1 MRIGLDATP
10 LLGVRT
16 GIGRYVENLLIAL
29 AAGDDEL
36 VATAFTLRGAGGLA
50 AALPAGVRAAVRTP
64 HRPVPA
70 RLLQGAWARAEVPPV
85 EWLAGRIDVFHA
97 TNFVLPP
104 LRRARGVVTVHDLSY
119 LRFPETVNA
128 ASLRYRALVPRSV
141 RRAAV
146 VCTPSHAV
154 AEEVRSQYQPDVVV
168 VTPLGVDASWLAAP
182 RPDRSWLS
190 ARGLPERYLLFV
202 GTLEP
207 RKNLPTLLA
216 AYAALRGTDPQTPP
230 LVLAGP
236 PGWGPAL
243 DTAGLPPESV
253 ITPGY
258 VEQPTLQRMVA
269 GAAALLMPS
278 VYEGFGIPL
287 LEAFASGTRVVA
299 SDIPVIREVTGG
311 RARLAVPNDAE
322 ALAEAI
328 RRTLAAPNDPEF
340 GEALRRHAR
349 QWTWQ
354 RCAAATRAA
363 YRLAAR

>member
-1 MRIGLDATP
+1 
-10 LLGVRT
+10 
-16 GIGRYVENLLIAL
+16 
-29 AAGDDEL
+29 
-36 VATAFTLRGAGGLA
+36 
-50 AALPAGVRAAVRTP
+50 
-64 HRPVPA
+64 
-70 RLLQGAWARAEVPPV
+70 
-85 EWLAGRIDVFHA
+85 
-97 TNFVLPP
+97 
-104 LRRARGVVTVHDLSY
+104 VVTVHDLSY

-236 PGWGPAL
+236 PGWGRRWTPPAAAGRGCHAGYL
-243 DTAGLPPESV
+243 DLD
-253 ITPGY
+253 
-258 VEQPTLQRMVA
+258 TLQR
-269 GAAALLMPS
+269 
-278 VYEGFGIPL
+278 
-287 LEAFASGTRVVA
+287 ASPARPRWCCRRRTR
-299 SDIPVIREVTGG
+299 
-311 RARLAVPNDAE
+311 
-322 ALAEAI
+322 ALAF
-328 RRTLAAPNDPEF
+328 RRWRRSRAAP
-340 GEALRRHAR
+340 RWSR
-349 QWTWQ
+349 
-354 RCAAATRAA
+354 ATSR
-363 YRLAAR
+363 